1 MDFLGT
7 QISNAI
13 WDAILKWFYE
23 IIYGAIADFFEMM
36 GNMGADVFDL
46 ERVKATVKLFTLF
59 GWGLFVAGTVVAIFD
74 VAIEYQC
81 GRANV
86 KTTALNIIK
95 GFFACSLIGV
105 VPIELYKFC
114 VSLQN
119 TFSHDLARILQE
131 RSHSTSQGKALRC
144 CRARLWWRPLRNTS
158 SLICLR

>member
-13 WDAILKWFYE
+13 WDAMLKWFYE

-46 ERVKATVKLFTLF
+46 EWVKATVKLFTLF

-114 VSLQN
+114 ISLQN
-119 TFSHDLARILQE
+119 TFSHDLARIFAGTQLQAHRHSE
-131 RSHSTSQGKALRC
+131 RH
-144 CRARLWWRPLRNTS
+144 
-158 SLICLR
+158 

>member
-13 WDAILKWFYE
+13 WDAMLKWFYE

-46 ERVKATVKLFTLF
+46 EWVKATVKLFTLF
-59 GWGLFVAGTVVAIFD
+59 GWGLFVAGTVVAVFD

-105 VPIELYKFC
+105 VPIELYKFASAC
-114 VSLQN
+114 KTHFLTTLPEFCGNAVTRPRRPKHFGAAGLVYGGG
-119 TFSHDLARILQE
+119 HRRIQTL
-131 RSHSTSQGKALRC
+131 
-144 CRARLWWRPLRNTS
+144 
-158 SLICLR
+158 

>member
-13 WDAILKWFYE
+13 WDAMLKWFYE

-46 ERVKATVKLFTLF
+46 EWVKATVKLFTLF

-95 GFFACSLIGV
+95 GLLCLLSHRSRADRIIQVLHQPAKYFFA
-105 VPIELYKFC
+105 
-114 VSLQN
+114 
-119 TFSHDLARILQE
+119 
-131 RSHSTSQGKALRC
+131 
-144 CRARLWWRPLRNTS
+144 
-158 SLICLR
+158 

>member
-13 WDAILKWFYE
+13 WDAMLKWFYE

-46 ERVKATVKLFTLF
+46 EWVKATVKLFTLF

-114 VSLQN
+114 ISLQN
-119 TFSHDLARILQE
+119 TFSHDLTEFLQEHSRWILQD
-131 RSHSTSQGKALRC
+131 KAPRC
-144 CRARLWWRPLRNTS
+144 YRARLWWRPLRNTS